1 MSTPPAADHAI
12 SSQSPSYQGTIV
24 GLYGDVLH
32 GWAWDPSRPDVQ
44 LAVEVYLDGVY
55 AELTRA
61 DKFQPFWQEG
71 EPGDGFHGFT
81 VRLRSAWLGSASQ
94 VTARIAN
101 HGPWLEGGIQM
112 AEPAK
117 EALEPALSQ
126 VWYSGGLQVTGW
138 ARDASDPKKVLEVIA
153 REDET
158 VLARTHAG
166 HPHFALANLTSFEHG
181 FRLDLPWSVADGRP
195 HTVHIE
201 DLEGRPLAGSPIQVC
216 YHAAAAGSL
225 LEAGTANEEGRAY
238 VASLLR
244 DYERR
249 APLAV
254 GFAHYAEWLAVFQ
267 QPAAVSADAAA
278 PKVGVLLYGEGA
290 EDDVARSRASI
301 DAQRWPVAAVEQAE
315 ADRLPQAVHQLLA
328 AGAQVI
334 IPLHVG
340 DRLAP
345 HAVDTL
351 LAELEPDAA
360 QWLFADCDRDGPE
373 GERTAPWLKPGWD
386 VNLFLGADLYTPGSA
401 WSAGLARAAL
411 ALDDFPPGGGIDDVA
426 AVMAAAALREDAQM
440 VHVPWVL
447 YHRRAAAPASPAEG
461 PGNPQRQ
468 SATQWLAQRI
478 APDAHVIPN
487 GRYPALQ
494 HVVWPLPSNLPRVSL
509 IVPTRDQVK
518 LLRTC
523 VEGLLERTDYPD
535 LEIMVVDND
544 STHPETLDYLA
555 SLPARGVRV
564 LPHPHPFN
572 YAAINNMA
580 VAEATGSIV
589 GLINND
595 IEVLDP
601 SWLKAMVAQLHQPGV
616 GAVGAKLLWP
626 NGMVQHAGVV
636 VGINGLAAHGGNLWR
651 ADDAGYL
658 GLNQVA
664 RQQSAVTAACLL
676 VRKTLYEELAGLD
689 DYRYP
694 VAFNDVDFCL
704 RLRQQGQ
711 HIVWTP
717 LATLIHAESASRGKE
732 DSPEKRARA
741 QREQYLF
748 TEKWGNLVY
757 VDPYYHPA
765 LNHDWANGP
774 YNALHGNP
782 ASPARRAARKT
793 TT

>member
-1 MSTPPAADHAI
+1 M
-12 SSQSPSYQGTIV
+12 
-24 GLYGDVLH
+24 
-32 GWAWDPSRPDVQ
+32 
-44 LAVEVYLDGVY
+44 
-55 AELTRA
+55 
-61 DKFQPFWQEG
+61 
-71 EPGDGFHGFT
+71 T
-81 VRLRSAWLGSASQ
+81 V
-94 VTARIAN
+94 RIAN
-101 HGPWLEGGIQM
+101 HGAWLEGAIQM
-112 AEPAK
+112 AESVGAAP
-117 EALEPALSQ
+117 EPTLSQ

-138 ARDASDPKKVLEVIA
+138 ARDASDPRKVLEVIA
-153 REDET
+153 REGET

-166 HPHFALANLTSFEHG
+166 HPHFALANLTSSEHG
-181 FRLDLPWSVADGRP
+181 FRLDLPWSIADGHP

-201 DLEGRPLAGSPIQVC
+201 DLEGRALAGSPIQVC
-216 YHAAAAGSL
+216 YHAGAAGSL
-225 LEAGTANEEGRAY
+225 LDAGTADDEALAY
-238 VASLLR
+238 AASVLR
-244 DYERR
+244 DYEQR

-267 QPAAVSADAAA
+267 KPATLSADAAA
-278 PKVGVLLYGEGA
+278 PRAGVLLYGEG
-290 EDDVARSRASI
+290 EGDDVARSRASVA
-301 DAQRWPVAAVEQAE
+301 AQRWPVAAIEHAE
-315 ADRLPQAVHQLLA
+315 TDRLPQAVHRLLA
-328 AGAQVI
+328 AGAQAI

-340 DRLAP
+340 DRLAE

-351 LAELEPDAA
+351 LAELEPDTA
-360 QWLFADCDRDGPE
+360 QWLYADCDRDGPE

-386 VNLFLGADLYTPGSA
+386 INLFLAADLYTPGTA

-411 ALDDFPPGGGIDDVA
+411 ALDDFPPGGGIADVA
-426 AVMAAAALREDAQM
+426 AVMAAAALRAEAQM

-461 PGNPQRQ
+461 PADPQRQ
-468 SATQWLAQRI
+468 AAMQWLANRL
-478 APDAHVIPN
+478 APDTEIIPN

-494 HVVWPLPSNLPRVSL
+494 HVVWPLPAALPRVSL

-518 LLRTC
+518 LLRAC
-523 VEGLLERTDYPD
+523 VEGLLERTDYPN
-535 LEIMVVDND
+535 LEIIVVDND
-544 STHPETLDYLA
+544 STHPDTLDYLA

-572 YAAINNMA
+572 YATINNMA
-580 VAEATGSIV
+580 AAEATGEII

-595 IEVLDP
+595 IEVLDGN
-601 SWLKAMVAQLHQPGV
+601 WLKAMVAQLHQPGV

-626 NGMVQHAGVV
+626 NGMVQHAGVT
-636 VGINGLAAHGGNLWR
+636 VGINGLAAHIGNLWR

-676 VRKTLYEELAGLD
+676 VHKPLFDEVSGLD
-689 DYRYP
+689 GYRYP

-704 RLRQQGQ
+704 RIRQLGRR
-711 HIVWTP
+711 IVWTP

-748 TEKWGNLVY
+748 TEKWAKLVY

-765 LNHDWANGP
+765 LNHDWANGT

-782 ASPARRAARKT
+782 ATPARRAARKT
-793 TT
+793 TP

>member
-1 MSTPPAADHAI
+1 MPTPPA
-12 SSQSPSYQGTIV
+12 SSAPHPHSYQGAIV

-32 GWAWDPSRPDVQ
+32 GWAWNPSQPDVQ

-61 DKFQPFWQEG
+61 DKFQPFWKEG

-94 VTARIAN
+94 ITARIAN
-101 HGPWLEGGIQM
+101 HGPWLDGAIQM
-112 AEPAK
+112 AEPAS
-117 EALEPALSQ
+117 EAPEPALSQ

-153 REDET
+153 REGET

-166 HPHFALANLTSFEHG
+166 HPHFALANLTSSEHG
-181 FRLDLPWSVADGRP
+181 FRLDLPWSVADGKPR
-195 HTVHIE
+195 TVHIE

-216 YHAAAAGSL
+216 YHAAGMGSL
-225 LEAGTANEEGRAY
+225 LGLIAEDAGQRAY
-238 VASLLR
+238 ADSVLR

-254 GFAHYAEWLAVFQ
+254 SFAHYAEWLAVFQ
-267 QPAAVSADAAA
+267 KPAEMAADAAVRKA
-278 PKVGVLLYGEGA
+278 GVLLYGEGDA
-290 EDDVARSRASI
+290 DDVARSRASVE
-301 DAQRWPVAAVEQAE
+301 AQRWPVAAIEQAE
-315 ADRLPQAVHQLLA
+315 TDRLPQAVHRLLS
-328 AGAQVI
+328 AGAEAI

-360 QWLFADCDRDGPE
+360 QWLYADCDRDGAE
-373 GERTAPWLKPGWD
+373 GERTAPWFKPGWD
-386 VNLFLGADLYTPGSA
+386 VNLFMGADLYVPGTA

-411 ALDDFPPGGGIDDVA
+411 ALGDFPPGGGIDDVA
-426 AVMAAAALREDAQM
+426 AVMAAAAVQAGAQM
-440 VHVPWVL
+440 VHVPWML
-447 YHRRAAAPASPAEG
+447 YHRRPDAPASPAEG

-468 SATQWLAQRI
+468 SAMQWLANRI
-478 APDAHVIPN
+478 AHGAKVIPN

-494 HVVWPLPSNLPRVSL
+494 HIVWPLPSTLPRVSL

-518 LLRTC
+518 LLRAC
-523 VEGLLERTDYPD
+523 VEGLLEKTDYPD
-535 LEIMVVDND
+535 LEIIVVDND
-544 STHPETLDYLA
+544 STHPDTLAYLE

-564 LPHPHPFN
+564 LPHPYPFN
-572 YAAINNMA
+572 YATINNMA
-580 VAEATGSIV
+580 VAAATGSVV

-595 IEVLDP
+595 IEVLDA

-636 VGINGLAAHGGNLWR
+636 VGMNGLAAHTGNLWR

-676 VRKTLYEELAGLD
+676 VRKALYDESAGLD

-704 RLRQQGQ
+704 RIRQHGER
-711 HIVWTP
+711 IVWTP

-741 QREQYLF
+741 QREQHLF
-748 TEKWGNLVY
+748 IEKWANLVY

-782 ASPARRAARKT
+782 ATPARLAARKT
-793 TT
+793 IP